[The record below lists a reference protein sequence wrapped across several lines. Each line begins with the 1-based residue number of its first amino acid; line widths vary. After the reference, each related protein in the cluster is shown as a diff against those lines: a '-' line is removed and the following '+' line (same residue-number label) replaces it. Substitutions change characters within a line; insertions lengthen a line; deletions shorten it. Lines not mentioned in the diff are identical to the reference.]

1 MNDKSSSGE
10 KRPFA
15 AKYAYKWQGWLL
27 VFFSVAGV
35 SGATQADT
43 VPEAIA
49 SGSFAVVFLIV
60 GIYLLRGRGVSP
72 KALERQKARAEK
84 LQNDIDSATALLAS
98 ATGVAAVLA
107 FRSLEKIL
115 KRVPDPQARL
125 TQILSDIKFDRKLI
139 VSQQLGVV
147 PTPGMFSPPV
157 EVFKDWIISGQ
168 IGFNIDQSTRGE
180 VNLDGSIQVDSKG
193 NKKDMRT
200 ATMQFVSTTW
210 SHVFSID
217 PDSASDARRIVSQ
230 LGVIADSQKPSA
242 VTLSDISKLIETILN
257 NSGQPAAEKIKALS
271 DLRFQRLLSDE
282 EFEAAKAKVLGI

>member
-35 SGATQADT
+35 SGATQADS

-84 LQNDIDSATALLAS
+84 LQNDIDSATAVLAT
-98 ATGVAAVLA
+98 ATGVTAVLA

-125 TQILSDIKFDRKLI
+125 NEILSDIQFDRKTI
-139 VSQQLGVV
+139 VSQLLGVV

-230 LGVIADSQKPSA
+230 LGVIADSQKPSG

-257 NSGQPAAEKIKALS
+257 NSGQPAADKIKALS